1 MTKTT
6 PQIAA
11 LALSALLT
19 LATVAGVD
27 RLAMHQYAAAD
38 ALVAAQSMSTQT
50 LAVQNV
56 VVVGHRIA
64 KA

>member
-1 MTKTT
+1 MTKTAS
-6 PQIAA
+6 QITA
-11 LALSALLT
+11 LALSALVT

-27 RLAMHQYAAAD
+27 RLALHQYVAAD
-38 ALVAAQSMSTQT
+38 ALVAAQSMSMQT

-56 VVVGHRIA
+56 VVVGHRVA